1 MYNTFSILIHV
12 YFSTYLYL
20 HLHIVSILYAY
31 IMDLN
36 NVSHIQLKKYIYFPY
51 IIPSSIKSIN
61 TPFFFPTNSIFA
73 HRMSF
78 RDPTLPLHFLSFSF
92 FLAPSLIDARH
103 LLPFP
108 APSLSRPFCRCFLL
122 SRALSPALIWVSSL
136 HQREIQ
142 LILNQHFLLPVLD
155 LTWIPSFALMRVLSS
170 HQWGI

>member
-61 TPFFFPTNSIFA
+61 TPFFFPQIVFSPTECLFVIPHSHYIFSLFP
-73 HRMSF
+73 SF
-78 RDPTLPLHFLSFSF
+78 LPPLLLMQDIYYPFLPPL
-92 FLAPSLIDARH
+92 FLAPS
-103 LLPFP
+103 F
-108 APSLSRPFCRCFLL
+108 
-122 SRALSPALIWVSSL
+122 
-136 HQREIQ
+136 
-142 LILNQHFLLPVLD
+142 
-155 LTWIPSFALMRVLSS
+155 VLSFFPEL
-170 HQWGI
+170 